1 MSVLFRDVW
10 LLDGSMEKA
19 CRADLL
25 VQGEQIARIV
35 PPRTLSGEGV
45 EVIDGSAELLV
56 MPGFFNAHCHAAM
69 TLLRGLGEERP
80 LMEWLEQRIW
90 PVEAHLDGDIVYAG
104 TVQAVCE
111 MALGGTTGFA
121 DMYYFMDQVART
133 VSELKVRC
141 SVGVGVVRD
150 PAVFYKTLYRD
161 YSDVAGPRIINSI
174 DPHAPYTVSFDFVS
188 QAAAEAVKRELPLQ
202 THFLEAEWERGYITD
217 TLKMTPVEYLEK
229 TGLSKVQHLVLAHG
243 VQFKEDELEY
253 LAAHPNITVV
263 HCPASNLKLGSGVA
277 LLPKMLEAGV
287 HAALG
292 TDGAASNNR
301 LDMWNEIRLASLI
314 HKGVNHDPLAVSS
327 KQILCCATYEGARAF
342 GFENV
347 GMIREGWAADLNVID
362 LAQPHYL
369 GVDEENMSSCVVFA
383 GSSADV
389 RHVLC
394 GGDWI
399 VRDRTFV
406 QRDVKQIMEDSRAQ
420 RARLLAAR
428 SSI

>member
-1 MSVLFRDVW
+1 M
-10 LLDGSMEKA
+10 
-19 CRADLL
+19 
-25 VQGEQIARIV
+25 
-35 PPRTLSGEGV
+35 
-45 EVIDGSAELLV
+45 
-56 MPGFFNAHCHAAM
+56 
-69 TLLRGLGEERP
+69 
-80 LMEWLEQRIW
+80 
-90 PVEAHLDGDIVYAG
+90 
-104 TVQAVCE
+104 
-111 MALGGTTGFA
+111 
-121 DMYYFMDQVART
+121 
-133 VSELKVRC
+133 
-141 SVGVGVVRD
+141 
-150 PAVFYKTLYRD
+150 
-161 YSDVAGPRIINSI
+161 
-174 DPHAPYTVSFDFVS
+174 
-188 QAAAEAVKRELPLQ
+188 
-202 THFLEAEWERGYITD
+202 
-217 TLKMTPVEYLEK
+217 
-229 TGLSKVQHLVLAHG
+229 
-243 VQFKEDELEY
+243 
-253 LAAHPNITVV
+253 
-263 HCPASNLKLGSGVA
+263 A

-362 LAQPHYL
+362 LAQLHYL

-406 QRDVKQIMEDSRAQ
+406 QRDEKQIMEDSRAQ

>member
-1 MSVLFRDVW
+1 
-10 LLDGSMEKA
+10 MEKA

-25 VQGEQIARIV
+25 VQGEQIARIAV
-35 PPRTLSGEGV
+35 PRTLSGEGV

-104 TVQAVCE
+104 TVQAVSE

-121 DMYYFMDQVART
+121 DMYYFMDQVALT
-133 VSELKVRC
+133 VNELKVRC

-150 PAVFYKTLYRD
+150 PTVFYKTLYRD

-188 QAAAEAVKRELPLQ
+188 QTAAEAVKRGLPLQ

-229 TGLSKVQHLVLAHG
+229 TGLSKVPHLVLAHG

-362 LAQPHYL
+362 LAQLHYL

-406 QRDVKQIMEDSRAQ
+406 QRDVKQIMEYSRAQ

>member
-25 VQGEQIARIV
+25 VQGEQIARIAA
-35 PPRTLSGEGV
+35 PRALSGEGV

-133 VSELKVRC
+133 VNELKVRC

-229 TGLSKVQHLVLAHG
+229 TGLSKVPHLVLAHG

-277 LLPKMLEAGV
+277 DVPALIREGV
-287 HAALG
+287 AVALG
-292 TDGAASNNR
+292 TDGPASNNT
-301 LDMWNEIRLASLI
+301 LNLFGEMHLLSMSQKGAEKDALAMTAEETLRC
-314 HKGVNHDPLAVSS
+314 AVENGYAA
-327 KQILCCATYEGARAF
+327 LGMEETHGAVETGRT
-342 GFENV
+342 
-347 GMIREGWAADLNVID
+347 ADLILIDEKSPNLRPVYDRKKALVYSASGYEVSDVIID
-362 LAQPHYL
+362 GKLVMKDRNFVTSDGERVYY
-369 GVDEENMSSCVVFA
+369 EM
-383 GSSADV
+383 V
-389 RHVLC
+389 R
-394 GGDWI
+394 I
-399 VRDRTFV
+399 AEKYR
-406 QRDVKQIMEDSRAQ
+406 I
-420 RARLLAAR
+420 
-428 SSI
+428 